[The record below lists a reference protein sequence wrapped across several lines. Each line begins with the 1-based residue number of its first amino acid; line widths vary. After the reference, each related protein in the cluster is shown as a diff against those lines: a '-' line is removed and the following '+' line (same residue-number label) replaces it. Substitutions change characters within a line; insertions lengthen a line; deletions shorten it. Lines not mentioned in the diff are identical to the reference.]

1 MRSQGCLLDSGLSI
15 QKPMRGPQ
23 FTAGFLSLYYFDTE
37 FLNVK
42 GLIELQ
48 NAKENA
54 QGTTD
59 HNYNLQKNT
68 WTMGAPENPRHSEQI
83 VLGEP
88 DTSESKFQLADGLTQ
103 PGEDRGR
110 MGVGTPLSISTP
122 GTGRYHACGPLC
134 AQDSPSLWKVAEHRL
149 EFSRFGCLPSP
160 SQKKTC

>member
-1 MRSQGCLLDSGLSI
+1 MRKLSRLIDMPRVYLMRSQGCLLDSGLPI

-59 HNYNLQKNT
+59 HNYNLQKST

-110 MGVGTPLSISTP
+110 MGVGTPLSISITWYREVP
-122 GTGRYHACGPLC
+122 CVW
-134 AQDSPSLWKVAEHRL
+134 PSLCSGQSITVE
-149 EFSRFGCLPSP
+149 GC
-160 SQKKTC
+160 